1 MSKGRTKGRK
11 KNISG
16 IVNLI
21 AVVAKLQKSLLL
33 GKKLP
38 SDDYFDESENNVP
51 EDVKEGHFAVVA
63 AEDDEVKRFV
73 VPLSCLTHPS
83 FLRLLEQAAEEYGFD
98 HEGALTVPCRPSEM
112 ERILALIYTD
122 FSRLTL
128 VA

>member
-1 MSKGRTKGRK
+1 MSKGRKKGK
-11 KNISG
+11 KNNSG
-16 IVNLI
+16 IVNLK
-21 AVVAKLQKSLLL
+21 VLVQKSLLL

-83 FLRLLEQAAEEYGFD
+83 FLTLLEQAAEEYGFD
-98 HEGALTVPCRPSEM
+98 CEGALTVPCRPSEM

>member
-83 FLRLLEQAAEEYGFD
+83 FLTLLEQAAEEYGFD
-98 HEGALTVPCRPSEM
+98 CEGALTVPCRPSEM
-112 ERILALIYTD
+112 ERILALIYT
-122 FSRLTL
+122 
-128 VA
+128 